1 LIWGDDVEEFEIRL
15 ATGERKQ
22 ELWLADK
29 LGEHSN
35 VKAVEKGKK
44 IKGAEAR

>member
-1 LIWGDDVEEFEIRL
+1 LIWDDDVEEFEIRL
-15 ATGERKQ
+15 ATGKRRQ

-35 VKAVEKGKK
+35 VEADKKGRKDNEKEWK
-44 IKGAEAR
+44 